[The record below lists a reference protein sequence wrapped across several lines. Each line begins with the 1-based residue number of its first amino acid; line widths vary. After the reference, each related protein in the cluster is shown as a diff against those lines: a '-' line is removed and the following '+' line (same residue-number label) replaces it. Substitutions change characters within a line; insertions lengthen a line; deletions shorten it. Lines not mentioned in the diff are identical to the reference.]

1 MGVVPRSHLT
11 SVAGWRE
18 WVSLPELGVDWIKAK
33 LDTGARTSALHAFD
47 LQEFERDGVP
57 WVRFSIHPWQR
68 SGADA
73 ITAELPVHDVRRV
86 RSSSGHVQE
95 RYVVLIA
102 IRIGLRRVSTE
113 VTLTRRDEMGFRLL
127 VGREAL
133 RQGFVVDPGRS
144 YLGGRPKKLVRRRNR
159 GKGDGKPW

>member
-1 MGVVPRSHLT
+1 MGFVPRSHLT

-47 LQEFERDGVP
+47 LQEFERDGRA
-57 WVRFSIHPWQR
+57 WVRFSIHPWQE
-68 SGADA
+68 SAADA
-73 ITAELPVHDVRRV
+73 VTAELPVHDVRQV

-95 RYVVLIA
+95 RYVVLLEL
-102 IRIGLRRVSTE
+102 RIGERVVNTE
-113 VTLTRRDEMGFRLL
+113 VTLSRRDEMGFRLL

-133 RQGFVVDPGRS
+133 RQGFLVDSERS
-144 YLGGRPKKLVRRRNR
+144 YLGGRPKRVVRRRNR
-159 GKGDGKPW
+159 GN